1 VRPAGARGCAVGASF
16 RIKTYNAI
24 SPVGLEVYD
33 SQYNISPVRMQ

>member
-1 VRPAGARGCAVGASF
+1 MRPAGARGCAVGASF